1 MLLFD
6 YLGWIVE
13 SEDRRYILDKHKI
26 KEDVGIDVY
35 ESLVNEADVDDIEIL
50 HKLIEEYSD
59 ARGGFFP
66 IGIVGSI
73 LKKKG

>member
-35 ESLVNEADVDDIEIL
+35 ESLVNEADVDDIEIQMC
-50 HKLIEEYSD
+50 IRDS
-59 ARGGFFP
+59 R
-66 IGIVGSI
+66 
-73 LKKKG
+73 